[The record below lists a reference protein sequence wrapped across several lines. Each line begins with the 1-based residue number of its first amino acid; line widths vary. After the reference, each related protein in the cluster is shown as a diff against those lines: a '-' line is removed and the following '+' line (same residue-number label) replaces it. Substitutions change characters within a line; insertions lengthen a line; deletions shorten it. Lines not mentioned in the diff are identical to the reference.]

1 MDNINMNEK
10 QLLNTFKLL
19 QIEEITSE
27 RQKKQGTKVFK
38 LPMRAYWH
46 NGQSSEPVILASYKS
61 GYVRRLLT
69 NSGCYG
75 GASMYQ
81 LNKRVDAEPE
91 YYKDYNCEWKDGEY
105 IQEWTGKYNK
115 YVSKTCKLIPNEVDR
130 LQYLL
135 DYAIKNWYCKPQI
148 QTKEVIKQVKSPQ
161 DIAVTIDGHRYT
173 VQEGNKLD

>member
-1 MDNINMNEK
+1 MQKKE
-10 QLLNTFKLL
+10 LLKVFDLL
-19 QIEEITSE
+19 QIKEITTD
-27 RQKKQGTKVFK
+27 RQKKQGTQVFK
-38 LPMRAYWH
+38 LPMNAYV
-46 NGQSSEPVILASYKS
+46 GQKWEEPVILATYKS

-69 NSGCYG
+69 NSGVYG
-75 GASMYQ
+75 GANCYQ

-115 YVSKTCKLIPNEVDR
+115 YVSKTCKLIPNEVNR

-135 DYAIKNWYCKPQI
+135 DYAIKNWYCKPQV

-161 DIAVTIDGHRYT
+161 DIAITIDGHRYT

>member
-1 MDNINMNEK
+1 MQKKE
-10 QLLNTFKLL
+10 LLKVFDLL
-19 QIEEITSE
+19 QIKEITTD
-27 RQKKQGTKVFK
+27 RQKKQGTQVFK
-38 LPMRAYWH
+38 LPMKAYWKYP
-46 NGQSSEPVILASYKS
+46 GYSEPVILATYKS

-81 LNKRVDAEPE
+81 LNKRVDSEPE

-161 DIAVTIDGHRYT
+161 DIAITIDGHRYT

>member
-1 MDNINMNEK
+1 MQKKE
-10 QLLNTFKLL
+10 LLKVFDLL
-19 QIEEITSE
+19 QIKEITTD
-27 RQKKQGTKVFK
+27 RQKKQGTQVFK
-38 LPMRAYWH
+38 LPMKAYV
-46 NGQSSEPVILASYKS
+46 GQKWEEPVILASYAS

-105 IQEWTGKYNK
+105 IQEWTGKNNK
-115 YVSKTCKLIPNEVDR
+115 YVSKTCKLIPNEVNR

-135 DYAIKNWYCKPQI
+135 DYAIKNWYCKPQV
-148 QTKEVIKQVKSPQ
+148 QTKEVIKEVKSPQ
-161 DIAVTIDGHRYT
+161 DIAITIDGHRYT

>member
-115 YVSKTCKLIPNEVDR
+115 YVSKTCKLIPKEIDR

-135 DYAIKNWYCKPQI
+135 NYAIKNWYCKPQV

-161 DIAVTIDGHRYT
+161 DIAITIDGHRYT